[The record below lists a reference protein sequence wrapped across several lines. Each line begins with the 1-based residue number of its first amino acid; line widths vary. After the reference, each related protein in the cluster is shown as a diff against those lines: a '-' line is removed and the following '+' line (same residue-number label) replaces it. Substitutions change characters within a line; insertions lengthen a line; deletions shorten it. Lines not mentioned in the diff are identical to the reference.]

1 MAQDFTQ
8 FYPTGTNRA
17 LVGVEG
23 EGVAICHGE
32 KISWASQK
40 LADLTGFESPDLL
53 VGMTF
58 CELLEDVGEGLP
70 GLNGCSMVECGL
82 RGQGHSGGRLT
93 VRGLGGGLADQE
105 QIWIF
110 GLAHDQPV
118 VDWAEWRRMRA
129 ALQEANG
136 RVAALGDQLRS
147 ETRDR
152 EDLLNIVSHE
162 LRTPLTVLGGYT
174 RLLLSDC
181 VGSLTSEQRC
191 FLEESRR
198 SCQRLN
204 EFVDRLLCSSHDHR
218 KGHSLDIKKGSVEPV
233 VRSVV
238 KFLRPLLDE
247 NEIASEVHVAPD
259 LPEVLFDV
267 GGVEQVMTNLIAN
280 AIRYTEGSGEVSIEG
295 TAVQTAS
302 GPFVEISV
310 SDRGPGI
317 SESERERLF
326 EAYFRGSR
334 GSPVAGLGLGL
345 SICKR
350 IVEAHGGSIYVTNR
364 IGGGSRF
371 AFTLPVSNVMA
382 AGGAVNA

>member
-8 FYPTGTNRA
+8 LYPAGSDPA
-17 LVGVEG
+17 FVGVVG
-23 EGVAICHGE
+23 EGVAICQGE
-32 KISWASQK
+32 KISWASQQ
-40 LADLTGFESPDLL
+40 LADLVGVESPDLL

-70 GLNGCSMVECGL
+70 GRNGFSMVECGL
-82 RGQGHSGGRLT
+82 RSEGHTGGRLT
-93 VRGLGGGLADQE
+93 VRGLGSGLADQE

-110 GLAHDQPV
+110 GRAQDQPV
-118 VDWAEWRRMRA
+118 DRAEWRRMRV
-129 ALQEANG
+129 ALQEANA

-181 VGSLTSEQRC
+181 VGPLTSEQRC

-204 EFVDRLLCSSHDHR
+204 EFVDRLLCSSHDHQ
-218 KGHSLDIKKGSVEPV
+218 KGHLLDIKKGSVEPV
-233 VRSVV
+233 IRSVV

-247 NEIASEVHVAPD
+247 NQITSQVHVAPN
-259 LPEVLFDV
+259 LPEALFDV

-280 AIRYTEGSGEVSIEG
+280 AIRYTKGTGEVSIDG

-317 SESERERLF
+317 VESERERLF
-326 EAYFRGSR
+326 EAYFRGNR
-334 GSPVAGLGLGL
+334 GSQVAGLGLGL

-350 IVEAHGGSIYVTNR
+350 IVEAHGGSIRVTNR
-364 IGGGSRF
+364 MGGGSRF
-371 AFTLPVSNVMA
+371 AFTLPVSDVVV
-382 AGGAVNA
+382 AGGALNA

>member
-1 MAQDFTQ
+1 MAQDLTQ
-8 FYPTGTNRA
+8 LYPAGTDRA
-17 LVGVEG
+17 LVGAAR

-32 KISWASQK
+32 KISWASQQ
-40 LADLTGFESPDLL
+40 LADLVGFESPELL

-70 GLNGCSMVECGL
+70 GLNGFAMVECGL

-93 VRGLGGGLADQE
+93 VRGLGSGLADQE

-118 VDWAEWRRMRA
+118 DRAEWRRMRV

-136 RVAALGDQLRS
+136 RVAALRDQLRS
-147 ETRDR
+147 ETLDR

-204 EFVDRLLCSSHDHR
+204 EFVDRLLCSSHDHK
-218 KGHSLDIKKGSVEPV
+218 KGHSLDIKKRSVEPV
-233 VRSVV
+233 IRSVV

-247 NEIASEVHVAPD
+247 NEIASKVNVAPD
-259 LPEVLFDV
+259 LPETLFDV

-280 AIRYTEGSGEVSIEG
+280 AIRYTDGAGEVSIEV

-317 SESERERLF
+317 VESERERLF
-326 EAYFRGSR
+326 EAYFRGNRESQA
-334 GSPVAGLGLGL
+334 AGLGLGL

-350 IVEAHGGSIYVTNR
+350 IVDAHGGSIHVTNR
-364 IGGGSRF
+364 MGGGSRF
-371 AFTLPVSNVMA
+371 AFTLPSSDLMA
-382 AGGAVNA
+382 AGGALNA